1 MDKKKTFCYKYL
13 TKICGIKPQTIDS
26 LIESDYDSIHA
37 LLALDLTIDL
47 DRLPNIS
54 MGQKSLLRKT
64 LTKLR
69 EEYNNIENNSDI
81 DSTEVNNSFYKKG
94 FSESSMRQIVE
105 QEVFDLNSSDS
116 QSLPSTVE
124 KDRNESNFDEKKV
137 KNEKINRKKK
147 VSFGNKSNNK
157 LSKSKVEPN
166 ICLICG
172 DFALKSN
179 RFGVKSCVACN
190 SFFRRIIKQKQ
201 TLPECPNLLVDK
213 VCEINKKTRNDCQK
227 CRFDK
232 CLEMGM
238 NSDYVKNKNNSLAQE
253 NEFEVSEE
261 KDINSGNYY
270 INKFYLYKKLFYN
283 LSNYLFFY

>member
-1 MDKKKTFCYKYL
+1 MNKKQTFCYKYL
-13 TKICGIKPQTIDS
+13 TKICGIKSQTIES

-37 LLALDLTIDL
+37 LLALDLIIDL

-69 EEYNNIENNSDI
+69 EEYNNIENKLDI
-81 DSTEVNNSFYKKG
+81 DSTEVKTSFYKKG
-94 FSESSMRQIVE
+94 FSESSIRQIVE

-116 QSLPSTVE
+116 QSLPSIVE
-124 KDRNESNFDEKKV
+124 NYRNESNFDEKKV
-137 KNEKINRKKK
+137 KNKKMNRKKK
-147 VSFGNKSNNK
+147 VSFGNKSNKK

-172 DFALKSN
+172 DFAFKSN
-179 RFGVKSCVACN
+179 RFGVKSCTACN
-190 SFFRRIIKQKQ
+190 SFFSRIMKQKQ
-201 TLPECPNLLVDK
+201 TIPECPNLFVDK
-213 VCEINKKTRNDCQK
+213 ICQINKKTRNNCQK

-238 NSDYVKNKNNSLAQE
+238 NSDFVENKTNSLAQE

-261 KDINSGNYY
+261 NDINREEKDTNSGSHY
-270 INKFYLYKKLFYN
+270 INKFYL
-283 LSNYLFFY
+283 